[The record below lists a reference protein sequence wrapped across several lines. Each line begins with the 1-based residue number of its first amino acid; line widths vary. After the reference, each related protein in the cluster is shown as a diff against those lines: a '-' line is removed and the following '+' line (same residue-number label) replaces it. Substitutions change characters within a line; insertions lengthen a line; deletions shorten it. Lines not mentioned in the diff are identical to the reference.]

1 MVERYRPRTPPVSPE
16 PLKRERRNRQK
27 GDRRKARRE
36 LVGEPTKKRGR
47 GRPPGSKDTARL
59 KLDRIQ
65 KAYAKKNIL
74 PHEFLLMVINTGL
87 TGGTLGFYVNAKGEK
102 IPNVV
107 TFDQMVTAAMHGLR
121 YFAAPVRVEHTGAGG
136 GPIEV
141 FHIPQDRLG
150 NLGTEE
156 LRFLQTVL
164 PKLGG
169 TVKQIEHDPNEGDA
183 DAYEREIGMV
193 TDEAA

>member
-16 PLKRERRNRQK
+16 PPKRERRNRQK

-36 LVGEPTKKRGR
+36 LVGEPAEKRGR

-102 IPNVV
+102 KPNVV
-107 TFDQMVTAAMHGLR
+107 TFEQMVTAAMHGLR
-121 YFAAPVRVEHTGAGG
+121 
-136 GPIEV
+136 
-141 FHIPQDRLG
+141 
-150 NLGTEE
+150 
-156 LRFLQTVL
+156 
-164 PKLGG
+164 
-169 TVKQIEHDPNEGDA
+169 
-183 DAYEREIGMV
+183 
-193 TDEAA
+193 